1 MEDVTDLSAVSLEAA
16 PHVSDTKETQP
27 MNQEERSE
35 RSRAQILEA
44 ALKLFSHRGYGATS
58 VRDIAD
64 DARACRRG
72 TSTIISPTRR
82 RSSASCSTSTF
93 QAMSSPE
100 FPFNRALATGTF
112 PENLEELGR
121 AARETVKD
129 YREYVALIYVD
140 VVEFDGTHIRK
151 FYADMSQRFD
161 TFMKSHGM
169 EDALAGRLQ
178 DGLSPISAVM
188 LATRIFYN
196 YFSIEI
202 LFGVKD
208 HFGKN
213 TDEVVGEISRILR
226 SGMLKNGHT
235 RKRRGP
241 EALTPP
247 AAGHCEPP
255 QTRNGIRR
263 SFRAFC
269 AVSTREKPSRCA
281 APAALRSSFCSQR
294 APLPHK
300 SRKRST
306 CTSWRCRSRSSTGPA
321 IRYAV

>member
-1 MEDVTDLSAVSLEAA
+1 
-16 PHVSDTKETQP
+16 

-35 RSRAQILEA
+35 RSRGQILES

-58 VRDIAD
+58 VRDIAESAGVSKGNVYHHFSD
-64 DARACRRG
+64 KE
-72 TSTIISPTRR
+72 TIFRELLDHYFR
-82 RSSASCSTSTF
+82 
-93 QAMSSPE
+93 AMSNPE
-100 FPFNRALATGTF
+100 FPFNRALASGTF

-121 AARETVKD
+121 SARETVKD

-151 FYADMSQRFD
+151 FYADMSRRFD
-161 TFMKSHGM
+161 TFMKKHGM

-213 TDEVVGEISRILR
+213 TDEVVSEISKILR
-226 SGMLKNGHT
+226 NGMLKNGA
-235 RKRRGP
+235 K
-241 EALTPP
+241 
-247 AAGHCEPP
+247 
-255 QTRNGIRR
+255 
-263 SFRAFC
+263 
-269 AVSTREKPSRCA
+269 
-281 APAALRSSFCSQR
+281 
-294 APLPHK
+294 
-300 SRKRST
+300 KRS
-306 CTSWRCRSRSSTGPA
+306 
-321 IRYAV
+321 